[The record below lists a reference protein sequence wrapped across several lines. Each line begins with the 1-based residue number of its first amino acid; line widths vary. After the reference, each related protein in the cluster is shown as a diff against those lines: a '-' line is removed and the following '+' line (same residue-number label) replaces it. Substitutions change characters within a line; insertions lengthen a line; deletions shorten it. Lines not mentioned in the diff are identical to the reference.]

1 MRNSWSDLFLLGLV
15 QVTNYNKTISIDG
28 YQFHVDR
35 RLSIYLIHSHSA
47 APNCVFPLFCLHWQ
61 VNFLTGWKRTDFL
74 CKGKLVIALPWQSKL
89 GQCLFFPSNQIL
101 LTISLGICQI
111 KRHFSLIVILLYRAG
126 QLTKHLSRVRQLAAS
141 LEGYSISPQVIFD
154 PSYPLRIKLFS
165 AFLHHP
171 HHFNPPP
178 RPICL
183 PNHHWVWKPLPTGN
197 QPPPPCCFYS
207 SNSLS
212 ISFLS
217 TDNSSGVC
225 LPPTLSSLWPRP
237 VLCCPPTSGEFCVS
251 PITKKNP
258 AWISGG
264 TPLWPSA
271 IFVPE
276 PLSGQKSVS
285 QAPTL
290 PCTSQV
296 SSGELALL
304 YSVTW

>member
-1 MRNSWSDLFLLGLV
+1 MSTSPSLLSFFTELV
-15 QVTNYNKTISIDG
+15 NWPSISLAFVSSQLPLRVIP
-28 YQFHVDR
+28 YLLR
-35 RLSIYLIHSHSA
+35 SYLI
-47 APNCVFPLFCLHWQ
+47 
-61 VNFLTGWKRTDFL
+61 
-74 CKGKLVIALPWQSKL
+74 
-89 GQCLFFPSNQIL
+89 L
-101 LTISLGICQI
+101 L
-111 KRHFSLIVILLYRAG
+111 
-126 QLTKHLSRVRQLAAS
+126 
-141 LEGYSISPQVIFD
+141 
-154 PSYPLRIKLFS
+154 LRIEFFS

-171 HHFNPPP
+171 HHLNPPP
-178 RPICL
+178 RPFCL

-197 QPPPPCCFYS
+197 QPPPPCCFFS
-207 SNSLS
+207 SNGLS

-225 LPPTLSSLWPRP
+225 LPPTLSSLWSRP

-251 PITKKNP
+251 PITNRNP

-296 SSGELALL
+296 SSGEFALL